1 METKKEILAEKIC
14 IKLHNHKENDIIWTL
29 LKLTKEDL
37 EFLIMACN
45 L

>member
-1 METKKEILAEKIC
+1 MKTEKKILAEKLC
-14 IKLHNHKENDIIWTL
+14 IKLHNRKENDVIWTL